1 MAVERVENQSA
12 PTASASR
19 LARRRLRSSSGFY
32 TALSVASV
40 VAVLLLWHFVISNTV
55 EPLYFPST
63 ADTLDV
69 VGNLGSNLLVD
80 AWATTYRVIAGLVL
94 GVAVGVLLAVG
105 MSASRTVT
113 ALLDPFIE
121 MLRPIPALAL
131 IPFFVLWFGLGDTGK
146 ILLIALG
153 GAVVMVVTVYE
164 AIAHVPRIYVDAA
177 RTLGVNKLGLYR
189 TVLLPA
195 ILPAFW
201 SGVRVSSALSFGLG
215 IAAEFMG
222 AQDGLGYLILLA
234 RRTLDTEVMLVAVIG
249 IGILSYACDRLIRVA
264 ARRTTRWAG

>member
-1 MAVERVENQSA
+1 
-12 PTASASR
+12 
-19 LARRRLRSSSGFY
+19 
-32 TALSVASV
+32 
-40 VAVLLLWHFVISNTV
+40 
-55 EPLYFPST
+55 
-63 ADTLDV
+63 
-69 VGNLGSNLLVD
+69 
-80 AWATTYRVIAGLVL
+80 
-94 GVAVGVLLAVG
+94 
-105 MSASRTVT
+105 RTVT
-113 ALLDPFIE
+113 AILDPFIE

-164 AIAHVPRIYVDAA
+164 ALERVPRIYVDAA
-177 RTLGVNKLGLYR
+177 RTLGVNTLGVYR

-195 ILPAFW
+195 ILPTFW

-234 RRTLDTEVMLVAVIG
+234 RR
-249 IGILSYACDRLIRVA
+249 
-264 ARRTTRWAG
+264 